1 MRAHVIDATGKALIR
16 DTIENQRSTLAS
28 GTSVDGYVKKLT
40 MSRWMFYVDKN
51 GDQMY
56 ESTRLDDAVSR
67 YNET

>member
-1 MRAHVIDATGKALIR
+1 MRAHVIDAKGKALIR
-16 DTIENQRSTLAS
+16 DTIENQRTTLAS

-40 MSRWMFYVDKN
+40 MSRWMFYVDRN

-56 ESTRLDDAVSR
+56 ESTRLEDAISR